1 MSAIFVNDP
10 ESYLLQE
17 GNNYLSFGGDA
28 RLENMLKL
36 LILMYADDTVILAD
50 SPDKLQAAINGIEKY
65 GEKWKLKVNVSKTKI
80 SIFGSRK
87 HLDRV
92 YLYNKKQIEIV
103 DYFKYLGGPFAPNGK
118 FTECRKYVVNQARK
132 AMYLILKKARI
143 QKLPIDVQLDFQY
156 CFIAQKCGVFKIM
169 I

>member
-1 MSAIFVNDP
+1 MT
-10 ESYLLQE
+10 ESYLLQV

-50 SPDKLQAAINGIEKY
+50 SPDKLQTAINMINGMEKY
-65 GEKWKLKVNVSKTKI
+65 CEKWKLIVNVSKTKI
-80 SIFGSRK
+80 IIFGSRK

-103 DYFKYLGGPFAPNGK
+103 EYFKYLGVPFTPSGK

-132 AMYLILKKARI
+132 AMYLIINKACI
-143 QKLPIDVQLDFQY
+143 QKLPADVQLDLFHNMVLPILLY
-156 CFIAQKCGVFKIM
+156 SSEV
-169 I
+169 